1 MVSTVPV
8 QVTTVQ
14 YSSDERIKKDIT
26 DVDTGDL
33 LDRMRRIELRE
44 YGYTDEWR
52 KVRDLEEDTRVR
64 GVIAQE
70 LRQVFPEHI
79 QVLDKLAM
87 KDQGIE
93 IKDFH
98 QVDKQAL
105 VMDRE
110 YKASFICF
118 CCVYIS
124 S

>member
-110 YKASFICF
+110 
-118 CCVYIS
+118 
-124 S
+124 